1 MARTFGL
8 GRFVRSMVHP
18 EGCSF
23 DVLKWSREE
32 DGEIIAASERDSG
45 IFLYSINGNLLRS
58 DGCALRLRSLLLA
71 VGALHRPCRTQS
83 VAAASRTHDDG
94 AITRITRTGPH
105 SPLSKLGSACISR
118 VALR

>member
-1 MARTFGL
+1 
-8 GRFVRSMVHP
+8 MVHP

-58 DGCALRLRSLLLA
+58 DGCAPPPAIAAMCRWCPAVAVPHTKRRSSL
-71 VGALHRPCRTQS
+71 
-83 VAAASRTHDDG
+83 TH
-94 AITRITRTGPH
+94 A
-105 SPLSKLGSACISR
+105 
-118 VALR
+118 